1 VAARLGFPGGPLI
14 RPHGRRDYPVLVA
27 GRKAIG
33 FFASGQIKRV
43 AAGGGDVLPI
53 CDLPRGAVANGAAWS
68 RDGFIIF
75 NAGRGPLLRVPA
87 TGGIAT
93 ALTSLSKGEEAHEW
107 PQLLPGG
114 REVLYFAKAPQGA
127 PENAIY
133 IQNLASGKR
142 DRVIQSF
149 TRALWSPPGYLLF
162 TRGESLLAQAI
173 ESRSHQL
180 QGEAVTLAED
190 VLTNEANGRSTVAA
204 SENGMLVYRTSG
216 GRDRQIAWHDRNGKS
231 VAIAAKPGPYRSL
244 ALSPDGKTLAVLSRI
259 STSNVDLWTID
270 LASGAMTEMTRND
283 RLEPSNP
290 PVWSPD
296 SQSVGVSPR
305 GGGIEVVTVASA
317 KTRVL
322 TKDALYVQ
330 DWSPDRRSILC
341 TDVMSRRVLLVPIDQ
356 PEEPR
361 DILATSYPQWGF
373 HYSPGGAAVVFI
385 SLESSDTA
393 YTSRPFRLSRKSAEC
408 RWAPGPFPSGAQTEG
423 CPTVRASN

>member
-1 VAARLGFPGGPLI
+1 
-14 RPHGRRDYPVLVA
+14 
-27 GRKAIG
+27 
-33 FFASGQIKRV
+33 
-43 AAGGGDVLPI
+43 
-53 CDLPRGAVANGAAWS
+53 
-68 RDGFIIF
+68 
-75 NAGRGPLLRVPA
+75 
-87 TGGIAT
+87 
-93 ALTSLSKGEEAHEW
+93 
-107 PQLLPGG
+107 
-114 REVLYFAKAPQGA
+114 
-127 PENAIY
+127 
-133 IQNLASGKR
+133 
-142 DRVIQSF
+142 
-149 TRALWSPPGYLLF
+149 
-162 TRGESLLAQAI
+162 
-173 ESRSHQL
+173 
-180 QGEAVTLAED
+180 
-190 VLTNEANGRSTVAA
+190 
-204 SENGMLVYRTSG
+204 MLVYRTSG

-385 SLESSDTA
+385 YQESSDTA
-393 YTSRPFRLSRKSAEC
+393 YTTRPFRLSRKSAEC